1 LSPRRRDW
9 LLRSLFG
16 LGGLAGMV
24 LGASAQRYLSQQV
37 LRLGLGLGLAGLALA
52 DISPLLL

>member
-1 LSPRRRDW
+1 
-9 LLRSLFG
+9 
-16 LGGLAGMV
+16 MV